1 MRAVSTK
8 SAPTYECSAYGL
20 SIRANALL
28 PSMHETT
35 VRSEG
40 DGFMVELVSRSEMP
54 GLERIGEEADSIVY
68 DILSSGDVYV
78 SVPTVFEAI
87 IQRDGSAARCA
98 PLMPVDDPAF
108 ETNVLH
114 SLVAIAL
121 MLRGEETL
129 HATVVAIE
137 DKAVA
142 LLGPSGC
149 GKSTLAASLV
159 ARGAQLVTDDVLRIR
174 FDKDATHAFCGPVRL
189 KLFED
194 SAKCLSDRLPA
205 MGRFNRLSGKLL
217 FDVPGSQTRQA
228 YPLAAL
234 VWLGDSPSGTGIEVE
249 RITGTDVL
257 GVMLRSAMVS
267 RHLEVQR
274 LGRQLLFCG
283 ELAGRVPL
291 YSMKYGRTFDALPDV
306 GCRLEG
312 LVREEHG

>member
-1 MRAVSTK
+1 
-8 SAPTYECSAYGL
+8 
-20 SIRANALL
+20 
-28 PSMHETT
+28 MHEATLGG
-35 VRSEG
+35 EG
-40 DGFMVELVSRSEMP
+40 DGFFVELVSQSEMP
-54 GLERIGEEADSIVY
+54 GRESIGGEADSVVY

-78 SVPTVFEAI
+78 SVATVFEAI

-98 PLMPVDDPAF
+98 PLMPIDDPAF

-129 HATVVAIE
+129 HATVVSIE

-149 GKSTLAASLV
+149 GKSTLAACLV
-159 ARGAQLVTDDVLRIR
+159 ARGARLVTDDVLRLR
-174 FDKDATHAFCGPVRL
+174 YEMETAYAFCGPVRL

-194 SAKCLSDRLPA
+194 SARCLPGRLSPK
-205 MGRFNRLSGKLL
+205 GRFNRLSGKMLI
-217 FDVPGSQTRQA
+217 DVEVGGRREA

-234 VWLGDSPSGTGIEVE
+234 AWLGDSPSGTDIEVE
-249 RITGTDVL
+249 RIRGTAVL

-267 RHLEVQR
+267 RHLEAQR

-283 ELAGRVPL
+283 EVAARVPL
-291 YSMKYGRTFDALPDV
+291 YSIKYERTFSLLPDV
-306 GCRLEG
+306 GSRLER